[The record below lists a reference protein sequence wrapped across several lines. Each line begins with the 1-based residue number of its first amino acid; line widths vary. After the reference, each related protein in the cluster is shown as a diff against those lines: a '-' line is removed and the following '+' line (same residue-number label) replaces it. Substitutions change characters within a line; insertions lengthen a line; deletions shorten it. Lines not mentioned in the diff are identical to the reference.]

1 MVFSRFNRPKTQA
14 VPAFPGTQ
22 TVFEERII
30 EGTRRL
36 VKTGLNPLNEFV
48 QKSLPETQIYNIL
61 RKYENGNV
69 DVLSKT
75 FGQYFDST
83 DMPRTLQ
90 DAQNALIKAEVYF
103 DKLPVDVK
111 NKFNNSCSAFLDS
124 VFDGTL
130 QSKLG
135 TVKGAESL
143 VNNSVKEG
151 EANE

>member
-1 MVFSRFNRPKTQA
+1 MVFSRFNRPKTET
-14 VPAFPGTQ
+14 VPAFSGTQ

-30 EGTRRL
+30 DGTRKL

-69 DVLSKT
+69 DVLSKS

-83 DMPRTLQ
+83 EMPRTLQ

-103 DKLPVDVK
+103 DKLPVDIK

-135 TVKGAESL
+135 IVKGSEL
-143 VNNSVKEG
+143 LTNDSVKDG
-151 EANE
+151 DSNE